1 MNPAIRDHSW
11 FSPLS
16 QFEPTELFDSLSTG
30 IVVLDA
36 QLCPI
41 YANVSAQ
48 DFMAVSLRQARGRPF
63 SDLFYD
69 PRQLLEVLRRSLTN
83 LETCTQ
89 HELMLKAV
97 GSAAHREPSLID
109 LIVTPLEG
117 QVTGTYLLLELT
129 DATQRQRISRDNEI
143 LADMDASR
151 LMVKQLAHEVKN
163 PLGGLRGAAQ
173 LLDKE
178 LNNPALREYTAVII
192 AEADR
197 LVALVDSM
205 VGGGGPPRK
214 DHAQHPRAVRA
225 RGQADPRRS
234 AARRADRA
242 RLRSEPSGCQLR
254 PQPDRAGAAERGA
267 QRACRRWAST
277 ARSWCARACA
287 AACTSARSRHRL
299 VAVIEV
305 EDNGPGVPPD
315 LIKTLFL
322 PLVTGRSNGSGLGLA
337 VAQDLATR
345 HGGIIEFTSQPGRTV
360 FSLLLPLE
368 GVPGMSNTQLRVW
381 LVDDD
386 ASIRWVLERA
396 LKNAGMAPR
405 LFEAA
410 ESAIATLGSEVPDVL
425 MTDIRMSGKSG
436 LELLKNVHERHP
448 ELPVIV
454 MTAHSDLGSAV
465 SAYESGAFEYL
476 PKPFDV
482 DQAVDLVRRAAQAG
496 VRVEREPRA
505 AATDAGIAGQGA
517 GDAAGIPRHRPAVA
531 LLGER
536 AGDR

>member
-1 MNPAIRDHSW
+1 MTALHDHSY

-63 SDLFYD
+63 SELFYD

-89 HELMLKAV
+89 HELVLKAV
-97 GSAAHREPSLID
+97 GSATSREPSVID

-129 DATQRQRISRDNEI
+129 DATQRQRISRDNDI
-143 LADMDASR
+143 LTDMDASR
-151 LMVKQLAHEVKN
+151 LMVRQLAHEVKN

-173 LLDKE
+173 LLEKE
-178 LNNPALREYTAVII
+178 LPDPAQREYTAII
-192 AEADR
+192 ISEADR

-205 VGGGGPPRK
+205 AGSSAPPSKVVLNVHEICEHVVKLIRAEAPQTMQLDRDYDPSVPDGTFDRNQLVQALLNVARNAMQAAGPHGK
-214 DHAQHPRAVRA
+214 IIVRT
-225 RGQADPRRS
+225 RVRTNMGI
-234 AARRADRA
+234 
-242 RLRSEPSGCQLR
+242 GKV
-254 PQPDRAGAAERGA
+254 
-267 QRACRRWAST
+267 
-277 ARSWCARACA
+277 
-287 AACTSARSRHRL
+287 RHKL
-299 VAVIEV
+299 VAVIET

-322 PLVTGRSNGSGLGLA
+322 PLVTGRANGSGLGLA

-368 GVPGMSNTQLRVW
+368 GTN
-381 LVDDD
+381 D
-386 ASIRWVLERA
+386 
-396 LKNAGMAPR
+396 
-405 LFEAA
+405 
-410 ESAIATLGSEVPDVL
+410 
-425 MTDIRMSGKSG
+425 
-436 LELLKNVHERHP
+436 
-448 ELPVIV
+448 
-454 MTAHSDLGSAV
+454 
-465 SAYESGAFEYL
+465 
-476 PKPFDV
+476 
-482 DQAVDLVRRAAQAG
+482 
-496 VRVEREPRA
+496 
-505 AATDAGIAGQGA
+505 
-517 GDAAGIPRHRPAVA
+517 
-531 LLGER
+531 
-536 AGDR
+536 

>member
-1 MNPAIRDHSW
+1 MNPAMRDHSW

-89 HELMLKAV
+89 HELLLKAV
-97 GSAAHREPSLID
+97 GSSANREPSLID

-117 QVTGTYLLLELT
+117 QATGTYLLLELT
-129 DATQRQRISRDNEI
+129 DATQRQRISRENEI

-178 LNNPALREYTAVII
+178 LNNPAQREYTAVII
-192 AEADR
+192 SEADR

-205 VGGGGPPRK
+205 AGGSGPPRK
-214 DHAQHPRAVRA
+214 TLLNIHELCEHVVKLINAEA
-225 RGQADPRRS
+225 
-234 AARRADRA
+234 
-242 RLRSEPSGCQLR
+242 PSGVQVERDYDPSVPDGYFDRNQIVQALLNVVRNAMQAVGPQGKVLVRTRVRSNLR
-254 PQPDRAGAAERGA
+254 IGKQ
-267 QRACRRWAST
+267 
-277 ARSWCARACA
+277 
-287 AACTSARSRHRL
+287 RHRL
-299 VAVIEV
+299 AAVVEV

-368 GVPGMSNTQLRVW
+368 G
-381 LVDDD
+381 
-386 ASIRWVLERA
+386 
-396 LKNAGMAPR
+396 AP
-405 LFEAA
+405 E
-410 ESAIATLGSEVPDVL
+410 
-425 MTDIRMSGKSG
+425 
-436 LELLKNVHERHP
+436 
-448 ELPVIV
+448 
-454 MTAHSDLGSAV
+454 
-465 SAYESGAFEYL
+465 
-476 PKPFDV
+476 
-482 DQAVDLVRRAAQAG
+482 
-496 VRVEREPRA
+496 
-505 AATDAGIAGQGA
+505 
-517 GDAAGIPRHRPAVA
+517 
-531 LLGER
+531 
-536 AGDR
+536 

>member
-1 MNPAIRDHSW
+1 MTAALHDHGY

-69 PRQLLEVLRRSLTN
+69 PRQLLEVLRRSLNN

-97 GSAAHREPSLID
+97 GSAAQREPSLID

-117 QVTGTYLLLELT
+117 QVTGTYLLLELA
-129 DATQRQRISRDNEI
+129 DATQRQRISRDTEI

-151 LMVKQLAHEVKN
+151 LMVRQLAHEVKN

-173 LLDKE
+173 LLEKE
-178 LNNPALREYTAVII
+178 LHDPALREYTAVII
-192 AEADR
+192 SEADR
-197 LVALVDSM
+197 LAALVDSM
-205 VGGGGPPRK
+205 AGAGGPPRK
-214 DHAQHPRAVRA
+214 DQFNIHEACEHVVRLIRAEAPAGVNIERDYDPSLPDGSFDRNQIVQAMLNVARNAMQAVGTQGKIVMRTRVRSNVSI
-225 RGQADPRRS
+225 GKV
-234 AARRADRA
+234 
-242 RLRSEPSGCQLR
+242 
-254 PQPDRAGAAERGA
+254 
-267 QRACRRWAST
+267 
-277 ARSWCARACA
+277 
-287 AACTSARSRHRL
+287 RHRL
-299 VAVIEV
+299 VGVVEL

-322 PLVTGRSNGSGLGLA
+322 PLVTGRTNGTGLGLA

-368 GVPGMSNTQLRVW
+368 GTT
-381 LVDDD
+381 
-386 ASIRWVLERA
+386 E
-396 LKNAGMAPR
+396 
-405 LFEAA
+405 
-410 ESAIATLGSEVPDVL
+410 
-425 MTDIRMSGKSG
+425 
-436 LELLKNVHERHP
+436 
-448 ELPVIV
+448 
-454 MTAHSDLGSAV
+454 
-465 SAYESGAFEYL
+465 
-476 PKPFDV
+476 
-482 DQAVDLVRRAAQAG
+482 
-496 VRVEREPRA
+496 
-505 AATDAGIAGQGA
+505 
-517 GDAAGIPRHRPAVA
+517 
-531 LLGER
+531 
-536 AGDR
+536 